1 MSYQLHQ
8 TESIILRRWARG
20 EGDAVLRLYTKKYGG
35 VTLLAKGIR
44 LEKSK
49 LRGAVDLFSL
59 SDIGF
64 VAGKETYRLTHAQAR
79 GNHACLYQE
88 LARFRACA
96 YVADLFGRTVSDGQP
111 DLGLWHIL
119 QEAFLFFTGE
129 AFSEKTLG
137 LVLRSFE
144 IKFLKQMGSLP
155 EAMPRVVRAMVMAP
169 IGSFTDP
176 MSFED
181 VEELSVFLRPLL
193 EYALTQRWED
203 APFVTS
209 RALHIPV

>member
-8 TESIILRRWARG
+8 TEGIVLRRWPHG
-20 EGDAVLRLYTKKYGG
+20 EADAVLQLYTKDFGG
-35 VTLLAKGIR
+35 VTMFAKGIR
-44 LEKSK
+44 FEKSK
-49 LRGAVDLFSL
+49 LRGAVDLFSHAR
-59 SDIGF
+59 IGF
-64 VAGKETYRLTHAQAR
+64 VAGKETYRLTHADTREHHAR
-79 GNHACLYQE
+79 LRDDLHRY
-88 LARFRACA
+88 RAAA
-96 YVADLFGRTVSDGQP
+96 YVADLFRRAVADGQS
-111 DLGLWHIL
+111 DHALWLLL